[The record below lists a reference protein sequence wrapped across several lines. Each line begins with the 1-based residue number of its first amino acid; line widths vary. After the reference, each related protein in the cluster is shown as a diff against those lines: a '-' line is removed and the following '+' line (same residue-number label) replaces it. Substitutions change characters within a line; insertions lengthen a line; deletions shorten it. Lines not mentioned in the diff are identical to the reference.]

1 LASGKQQ
8 RTKLLTPNTLQAGAS
23 CSPAPASN
31 INDAATDWSTP
42 WIEEVETLAPP
53 TVADFQQAK
62 TSPADDRF
70 LQIKAEKDR
79 HKLTRVAFRVS
90 RLTEFCSIKE
100 LQNQTAHQV
109 CDWPLVV
116 LKELI
121 DNALDGTEEIETAP
135 VLEVTVR
142 DDEITIQDN
151 GAGIPAETIRSI
163 QDFSVRVSTREA
175 YVSPSRGAQ
184 GNALKTII
192 AMAYVLDRER
202 RDGNNNEVASGTTII
217 ETRGVAH
224 RIEFQVD
231 HVTNEPKI
239 TYTSTDS
246 PVHVGTRIKIKW
258 PGDLPHYGSLINRTR
273 DAIKA
278 LVEGYV
284 WFNPHLTIRGTWNGE
299 EFIKVQATNQK
310 WAKWGPR
317 NPTSPH
323 WYNDSRLQRYMS
335 AHVARDRESGLDR
348 PVREFIAEF
357 RGLSAT
363 KKQKA
368 ILAELGAS
376 HRSLRDFFGVDKVNR
391 AGISQLLAAMK
402 RHSEPVKPKHL
413 GVIGKDHLKTRFL
426 AAGGQEETF
435 KYERR
440 TGVSDQGIQY
450 VIEFAFGLHRA
461 ALEGNGITVRRK
473 IITGANWSAA
483 INNPFRSFGRAGEG
497 LDNILA
503 RVRAN
508 STQPV
513 ICALHL
519 ASAHLQ
525 FADRGKSSIIT
536 TGDVESSDV

>member
-1 LASGKQQ
+1 LLA
-8 RTKLLTPNTLQAGAS
+8 PNTLEAGAAS
-23 CSPAPASN
+23 SPAMASDISDGVN
-31 INDAATDWSTP
+31 ARPDWSAP
-42 WIEEVETLAPP
+42 SIEEVETPIAQP
-53 TVADFQQAK
+53 VGDFQQAK
-62 TSPADDRF
+62 RLAEDDRF
-70 LQIKAEKDR
+70 LQIKAKRDK

-109 CDWPLVV
+109 HEWPLVV
-116 LKELI
+116 FKELI
-121 DNALDGTEEIETAP
+121 DNALDGCEEIETAP
-135 VLEVTVR
+135 VIEVTVR

-163 QDFSVRVSTREA
+163 QDFNVRVSTREA

-202 RDGNNNEVASGTTII
+202 PDGNANEVASGTTII

-239 TYTSTDS
+239 TYTATDS

-258 PGDLPHYGSLINRTR
+258 PGDLPFYYGSLINRAQG
-273 DAIKA
+273 AIKA

-284 WFNPHLTIRGTWNGE
+284 WFNPHLSVHGTWNGE
-299 EFIKVQATNQK
+299 EFINVHATDPN

-317 NPTSPH
+317 NPTSAQ

-335 AHVARDRESGLDR
+335 AHVARDRESGEDR
-348 PVREFIAEF
+348 PVREFLSEF

-368 ILAELGAS
+368 ILAELGVS
-376 HRSLRDFFGVDKVNR
+376 HRSLREFFGIDKVNR
-391 AGISQLLAAMK
+391 SGISTLLAAMK

-413 GVIGKDHLKTRFL
+413 GVIGKEHLMARFI
-426 AAGGQEETF
+426 AAGGEEATF
-435 KYERR
+435 RYERR
-440 TGVSDQGIQY
+440 EGVSDQGIPY
-450 VIEFAFGLHRA
+450 VVEFAFGLHRA
-461 ALEGNGITVRRK
+461 ALEDNGVTVRRK
-473 IITGANWSAA
+473 IVTGANWSAA
-483 INNPFRSFGRAGEG
+483 INNPFRSFGREHEG
-497 LDNILA
+497 LENTLA
-503 RVRAN
+503 KVRAN

-536 TGDVESSDV
+536 TGDVEASDV